1 MPVLVMWPSP
11 KLPSLQ
17 ASRMGLRIEL
27 EAWGMMKADL
37 RKPLLEKKVL
47 ATPAPFVSSPQEL
60 ICTGGQLEDLLA
72 EWGSTGSEA
81 VAAKAMI
88 LPSGLRR
95 MLYSGH
101 PPQVPS
107 RSENSSIEPIGSCFR
122 PRWPSS

>member
-1 MPVLVMWPSP
+1 
-11 KLPSLQ
+11 
-17 ASRMGLRIEL
+17 MGLRIEL

-72 EWGSTGSEA
+72 EGGSTGSEA

-95 MLYSGH
+95 MLRSGH
-101 PPQVPS
+101 PS
-107 RSENSSIEPIGSCFR
+107 
-122 PRWPSS
+122 